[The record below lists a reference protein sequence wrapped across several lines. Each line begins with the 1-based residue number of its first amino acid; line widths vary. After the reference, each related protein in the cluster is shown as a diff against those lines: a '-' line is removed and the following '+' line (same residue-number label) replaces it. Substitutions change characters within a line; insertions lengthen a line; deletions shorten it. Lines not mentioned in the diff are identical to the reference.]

1 MIRNHGENYVDSH
14 PELPINNTIGGN
26 YRLSELHAAI
36 AMEQLK
42 KLDAIVENRN
52 KLAKHLI
59 IGLSGIDGIKTHVIR
74 ENSTHAWYFFPI
86 QYDEDKVGISR
97 SIFVEAVNAEFP
109 KPNTIEDVALTQGY
123 VQPLYKSRVYQESI
137 AIGTKGFPFNVN
149 KPISYDY
156 SGILCPIT
164 EKMYNSTLLLTSLVR
179 DPLTV
184 EDIDDLVD
192 AIIKVI
198 NNKNSI
204 CNNLSGKHY
213 NKMAS
218 TVEIASKT

>member
-1 MIRNHGENYVDSH
+1 VVED
-14 PELPINNTIGGN
+14 
-26 YRLSELHAAI
+26 AAQ
-36 AMEQLK
+36 APG
-42 KLDAIVENRN
+42 VYYNGRPVGT
-52 KLAKHLI
+52 